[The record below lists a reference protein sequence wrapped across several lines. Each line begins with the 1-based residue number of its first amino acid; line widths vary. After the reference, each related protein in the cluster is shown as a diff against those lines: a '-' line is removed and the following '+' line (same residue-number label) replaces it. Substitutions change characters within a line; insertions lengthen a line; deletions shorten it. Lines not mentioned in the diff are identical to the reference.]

1 MAEYITSIKVGNV
14 NKQIDY
20 NSLANKPAS
29 VQAELT
35 ETDGSCGQR
44 IKALEELLSTTAT
57 SAMLLDNMQT
67 DLESEV

>member
-35 ETDGSCGQR
+35 ETDGSWGQR
-44 IKALEELLSTTAT
+44 IKALEDTLA
-57 SAMLLDNMQT
+57 SAIDFNTQT
-67 DLESEV
+67 Y